1 MTAKTLGV
9 VLMLGLA
16 FFTAAYWL
24 TDIQRRD
31 ARFQE
36 QRAELLEYG
45 EVVFG
50 PPTAEHP
57 ATANCA
63 QCHGPDG
70 TGGQVGDTGAQAPN
84 LHSARLA
91 DKLRVNPQYVNL
103 VIRYGG
109 VVVSGNV
116 NSLMPAWS
124 TEVGGPLTIE
134 QIDALTALVESWA
147 AEAAEQPPEDI
158 PDTVEAGAEIYASAG
173 CGGCHGADLAGTD
186 IAPGLQTI
194 GSQPVTN
201 EDLPAPISQEEQL
214 IADYEEDPR
223 SMLERWIRDSA
234 ANYNDGEAT
243 GMPAHPESQLSD
255 DALRALITFLL
266 DQTGG

>member
-9 VLMLGLA
+9 ILVGILA
-16 FFTAAYWL
+16 IFTAFYWISD
-24 TDIQRRD
+24 TSRRD
-31 ARFQE
+31 VRYEELQ
-36 QRAELLEYG
+36 AELVEYG
-45 EVVFG
+45 TIMFG
-50 PPTAEHP
+50 PPTDEYP

-70 TGGQVGDTGAQAPN
+70 TGGQVGNTGAQAPN
-84 LHSARLA
+84 LHSRSLSE
-91 DKLRVNPQYVNL
+91 KLRANPSYVNL

-134 QIDALTALVESWA
+134 QIEGLTALVEGWA
-147 AEAAEQPPEDI
+147 EEAGQQPLEEV
-158 PDTVEAGAEIYASAG
+158 PDTVEAGAEVYATAG
-173 CGGCHGADLAGTD
+173 CANCHGADLAGAGNFPN
-186 IAPGLQTI
+186 IQNIGNAPL
-194 GSQPVTN
+194 TN
-201 EDLPAPISQEEQL
+201 DELPTPISQEEQL

-223 SMLERWIRDSA
+223 MMLEQWIRDSA
-234 ANYNDGEAT
+234 TNYNDGEGT
-243 GMPAHPESQLSD
+243 GMPAHPESQLPA
-255 DALRALITFLL
+255 DALQALITFLL